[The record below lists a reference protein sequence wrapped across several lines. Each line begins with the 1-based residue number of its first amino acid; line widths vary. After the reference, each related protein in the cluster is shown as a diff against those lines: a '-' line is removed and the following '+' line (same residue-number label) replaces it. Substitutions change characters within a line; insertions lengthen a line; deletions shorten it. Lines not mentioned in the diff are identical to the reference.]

1 MKRIKG
7 NLIEMHNFKSYLM
20 VSLVAFLL
28 PCFLLTTG
36 SLAVPPE
43 VRNETGTARIG
54 VILGQTSRPGKEA
67 KVSIEIAI
75 QDFNIRT
82 NRSSVLYLQNSL
94 NKPSRAAI
102 AECENIAA
110 KELIDEHGVK
120 AILGAHTCEEASAI
134 AEVISEADHD
144 IPLFLSL
151 ADTTPLQASDQSQF
165 LVQVVP
171 TQSTQMNAVAAILQ
185 ARGIQQVTLIY
196 ETSHLASPSSSIISH
211 LSQAF
216 RQTGSELAHTLP
228 FTSGSCFLNKELEV
242 LKRQKRQ
249 VFIIHTSLELGICLF
264 QTAKKLEMTGDG
276 YLWIATNEITDLFHS
291 INSTMISS
299 LKGMVGVK
307 SYFPENTPDFLD
319 FRKRFRQ
326 KFRSDY
332 PEEEQD
338 EPGIFAVQ
346 GYNAVKLLEKDSPE
360 NFHHRRPI
368 PATTVEIVSV
378 IGKGYHSI
386 YWTKGLGF
394 SETIDDIN
402 GATTYTHSMDNV
414 GLWPVQ
420 PWYAHRRHRNLA
432 ESSKN
437 LMTVGVPGQ
446 SLFNQFVKVEVDSER
461 NRTSISGFVVAVF
474 DEMMKNMSQS
484 YVYKP
489 FFGSYDELIEG
500 IHSEKFDA
508 VAGDVTIVSRR
519 HEFADFTQP
528 YTESGLEMIVPV
540 RPRIS
545 NQAWLF
551 LKPFTPEMWW
561 LIAAITIYNGFII
574 WLIERKHS
582 ENLRG
587 SVITQTGIVFSLAF
601 TTLFTLPG
609 ERLHSNLSR
618 MAMVVWLFVALII
631 TASYTASLASMLT
644 AQRLEPTITSVE
656 TLRNMNATVG
666 YCNGSFINYY
676 LKEVLHFEDVKVK
689 SYNSTHR
696 YAEALNGG
704 EIAAIFLEVPA
715 AKVFL
720 AQYCNSFIRTGETF
734 KVGGFGFAFPR
745 DFPRL
750 SDANKALM
758 HVAESGKLKEL
769 EDAHLISEKCVD
781 EESSPDEESR
791 LSFRS
796 FSALFMITGGTSTIA
811 LAIYIMISIREFK
824 KSTQEHT
831 SFIKLISAFIKD
843 WQHHMRRSSSIVV
856 NVESGRHTRN
866 ADQLT
871 QDDMDGL

>member
-1 MKRIKG
+1 
-7 NLIEMHNFKSYLM
+7 MHSFKSYLIL
-20 VSLVAFLL
+20 SLFAFLL
-28 PCFLLTTG
+28 SCFLQTNG
-36 SLAVPPE
+36 SFVVPQE
-43 VRNETGTARIG
+43 VENEKGIARIG
-54 VILGQTSRPGKEA
+54 VVLGQTSRPGKEA

-75 QDFNIRT
+75 QDFNIKN

-102 AECENIAA
+102 AA
-110 KELIDEHGVK
+110 KELIDEHDVK
-120 AILGAHTCEEASAI
+120 AILGGHTWEEASAI

-144 IPLFLSL
+144 IPVFLSL
-151 ADTTPLQASDQSQF
+151 ADTTPLHATDQWPF
-165 LVQVVP
+165 LVQAVP
-171 TQSTQMNAVAAILQ
+171 SQSTQMNAVAAVLQ
-185 ARGIQQVTLIY
+185 SWGIQQVTLVY
-196 ETSHLASPSSSIISH
+196 ETSHLASSSASIISH

-216 RQTGSELAHTLP
+216 RQTGCELAQILP
-228 FTSGSCFLNKELEV
+228 LASGSCFVNKELEL
-242 LKRQKRQ
+242 LKRRKRQ
-249 VFIIHTSLELGICLF
+249 VFVIHTSLELGICLF
-264 QTAKKLEMTGDG
+264 LTAKKMNMTGDG
-276 YLWIATNEITDLFHS
+276 YLWIATNEITDLLHS

-307 SYFPENTPDFLD
+307 SYFPENTPDFQD

-332 PEEEQD
+332 PEEDRD

-360 NFHHRRPI
+360 NLHHWRPI
-368 PATTVEIVSV
+368 PATIVEIVSV
-378 IGKGYHSI
+378 IGKGYHSV
-386 YWTKGLGF
+386 YWTEGLGF
-394 SETIDDIN
+394 SEIVDDIN
-402 GATTYTHSMDNV
+402 GATTYTHSIDNV
-414 GLWPVQ
+414 GQALWPVQ

-437 LMTVGVPGQ
+437 PMRVGVPGQ
-446 SLFNQFVKVEVDSER
+446 SLFNQFVKVAVDSER

-484 YVYKP
+484 YVFEP

-500 IHSEKFDA
+500 LHSEKFDA

-519 HEFADFTQP
+519 HKYADFTQP

-540 RPRIS
+540 RSRIS

-582 ENLRG
+582 DNLRG
-587 SVITQTGIVFSLAF
+587 SVTTQIGIVFSLAF

-618 MAMVVWLFVALII
+618 IAMVVWLFVALII
-631 TASYTASLASMLT
+631 TQSYTASLASMLT
-644 AQRLEPTITSVE
+644 AQRLEPVITNVE

-696 YAEALNGG
+696 YAEALNSG
-704 EIAAIFLEVPA
+704 EITAIFLEVPA

-720 AQYCNSFIRTGETF
+720 AQYCKSFIRTGETF

-745 DFPRL
+745 EFPRL
-750 SDANKALM
+750 SEANRALM
-758 HVAESGKLKEL
+758 HVAESGKLKDL
-769 EDAHLISEKCVD
+769 EDTHLISEKCLD

-791 LSFRS
+791 LSLRS
-796 FSALFMITGGTSTIA
+796 FSVLFEITGGTSTIA
-811 LAIYIMISIREFK
+811 LAIYIVISIREFK
-824 KSTQEHT
+824 KSTQGHT

-856 NVESGRHTRN
+856 NVESGRHMRN
-866 ADQLT
+866 ADQVT
-871 QDDMDGL
+871 QDDTDGL